1 MFTKTQFVESLRQAL
16 PDVFTTKVSAEKA
29 FDAFCETLAK
39 GIKTNEGVR
48 LPNVGTF
55 AVNVRASRS
64 GRNPQ
69 TGKEITIPEKRVV
82 KFSTSKV
89 LKESLNP

>member
-29 FDAFCETLAK
+29 FDVFCETLAQ
-39 GIKTNEGVR
+39 GIKSNEGVR
-48 LPNVGTF
+48 LPNVGSF
-55 AVNVRASRS
+55 SLSVRASRT

-69 TGKEITIPEKRVV
+69 TGQEITIPEKKVV
-82 KFSTSKV
+82 KFTTSKT
-89 LKESLNP
+89 LKESLNS

>member
-1 MFTKTQFVESLRQAL
+1 MFTKTQFVEALRQAL

-29 FDAFCETLAK
+29 FDAFCEALAK
-39 GIKTNEGVR
+39 GIQTDGVR

-55 AVNVRASRS
+55 ALSVRASRT

-69 TGKEITIPEKRVV
+69 TGKEITIPEKKVV
-82 KFSTSKV
+82 KFSTSKT
-89 LKESLNP
+89 LKEALNS